1 MNEFIKIT
9 DHLIA
14 LFTIYKDEILVLSL
28 TLNMC
33 MLLILLMQ
41 ATRKQGRTQQDKA
54 KAAIYNPKPFR
65 KN

>member
-1 MNEFIKIT
+1 MNELIKIT

-14 LFTIYKDEILVLSL
+14 LFAIYKDEILVLSL

-33 MLLILLMQ
+33 LLLILLMQ
-41 ATRKQGRTQQDKA
+41 ATRNHGQTQQDKA